1 MNKILAFIILFIPVM
16 VWSQKNTMPED
27 LSIVLGP
34 GLSYVFGGE
43 KLNPGFGY
51 TFGIEKNTVQF
62 NDKSFLNMGVLIS
75 THEINYD
82 EITTWEDASISGRVN
97 LSYIGVPILYRHQ
110 SPGGFFWEAGIQT
123 AFIISGKD
131 HPEEGEKTD
140 YKEYVKK
147 VDFGIPLGLGYW
159 FKNRFSMGM
168 RAVYGLTD
176 MSANG
181 AKIPPQQDNHRN
193 FLLTAMFRYNITGK

>member
-1 MNKILAFIILFIPVM
+1 MKKLFVILLLFAPFLG
-16 VWSQKNTMPED
+16 WSQENDKPKD
-27 LSIVLGP
+27 LSIVAGS

-43 KLNPGFGY
+43 KLTPGFGY
-51 TFGIEKNTVQF
+51 TLGFEKNAVQF
-62 NDKSFLNMGVLIS
+62 TDKSLLNMGVVIS
-75 THEINYD
+75 THGIYYD
-82 EITTWEDASISGRVN
+82 EIATREDASISGRVN
-97 LSYIGVPILYRHQ
+97 LSYIGLPILYRHQ
-110 SPGGFFWEAGIQT
+110 FPGGFFWEAGIQT
-123 AFIISGKD
+123 AFVISGKD

-147 VDFGIPLGLGYW
+147 VDFGIPIGLGYW

-181 AKIPPQQDNHRN
+181 AKILPQQKNHRN